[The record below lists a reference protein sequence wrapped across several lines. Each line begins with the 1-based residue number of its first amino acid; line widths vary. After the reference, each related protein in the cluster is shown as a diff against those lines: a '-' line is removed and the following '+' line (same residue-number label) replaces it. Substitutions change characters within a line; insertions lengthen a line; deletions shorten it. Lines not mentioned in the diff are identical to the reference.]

1 MRWCF
6 LGSHEIPDGDPMVM
20 AQGGSQIC
28 QPCAE
33 TPRGQQL
40 TETDQQRRTR
50 LFGGRANQHA
60 SRADTKGTRIRQA
73 QRRRNFRPV
82 GQ

>member
-28 QPCAE
+28 QPCAKTE
-33 TPRGQQL
+33 RGQQL
-40 TETDQQRRTR
+40 TESDQQRSRR
-50 LFGGRANQHA
+50 LFGGRASSDVRNDEKWA
-60 SRADTKGTRIRQA
+60 RINLAR
-73 QRRRNFRPV
+73 RRRNFRPV